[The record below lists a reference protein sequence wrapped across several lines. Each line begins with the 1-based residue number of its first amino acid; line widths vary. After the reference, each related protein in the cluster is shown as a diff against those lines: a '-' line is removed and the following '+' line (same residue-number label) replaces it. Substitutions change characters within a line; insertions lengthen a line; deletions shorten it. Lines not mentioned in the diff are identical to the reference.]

1 MCQKYRL
8 GIMCV
13 YGQPKSNSEYIQA
26 TSRVRRT
33 KPGLVISLYN
43 NMRSRD
49 KSYYE
54 QYNYYHR
61 TFYKYVEATSV
72 TSYSP
77 RAIEKAL
84 HCAMMTIIRHTI
96 PKYNPNEGARK
107 FVRDDKDIEQ
117 IKRTM
122 LERVESIEP
131 RIRDYAEE
139 WLDYYLDC
147 WVTLTERLPN
157 KLVFT
162 DYHNEDI
169 ALFRSADNQNGSDIP
184 TILNSV
190 RNVEPNANIYFT
202 KR

>member
-1 MCQKYRL
+1 M
-8 GIMCV
+8 
-13 YGQPKSNSEYIQA
+13 
-26 TSRVRRT
+26 
-33 KPGLVISLYN
+33 
-43 NMRSRD
+43 
-49 KSYYE
+49 
-54 QYNYYHR
+54 
-61 TFYKYVEATSV
+61 
-72 TSYSP
+72 
-77 RAIEKAL
+77 
-84 HCAMMTIIRHTI
+84 
-96 PKYNPNEGARK
+96 
-107 FVRDDKDIEQ
+107 Q
-117 IKRTM
+117 IKQTM

-147 WVTLTERLPN
+147 WATLTERLPN